1 MTALIQGVS
10 EKQKYS
16 LSYDALW
23 FQFFYIGSGFSCLLQ
38 KFLPPLPRLW
48 YDTDKRN
55 DADMP
60 RHAAYLI
67 TKHRQNHSKGEL
79 CMIDFQNASLFKLRK
94 DSRPKL
100 DHIAPLLIPG
110 EEVLGSYTTVR
121 DYVVFTN
128 KRVIAVNVQGMT
140 GKKKDYTSMP
150 YSKIVVYSIETSG
163 VLDMDSELEL
173 YFSGVGKV
181 TFEFMGSSDIVAIGQ
196 AISTYV
202 LG

>member
-1 MTALIQGVS
+1 MNPRPLDPQSSALPAALHPAITCLTIIAHPIRKCKGNFHSNGRFFYKKMTALIQGVS

-23 FQFFYIGSGFSCLLQ
+23 FQFFYIGSGFSCFLQ
-38 KFLPPLPRLW
+38 KSLPLLPRLW

-100 DHIAPLLIPG
+100 D
-110 EEVLGSYTTVR
+110 
-121 DYVVFTN
+121 
-128 KRVIAVNVQGMT
+128 Q
-140 GKKKDYTSMP
+140 
-150 YSKIVVYSIETSG
+150 
-163 VLDMDSELEL
+163 
-173 YFSGVGKV
+173 
-181 TFEFMGSSDIVAIGQ
+181 IGR
-196 AISTYV
+196 AHV
-202 LG
+202 

>member
-1 MTALIQGVS
+1 
-10 EKQKYS
+10 
-16 LSYDALW
+16 
-23 FQFFYIGSGFSCLLQ
+23 
-38 KFLPPLPRLW
+38 
-48 YDTDKRN
+48 
-55 DADMP
+55 
-60 RHAAYLI
+60 
-67 TKHRQNHSKGEL
+67 
-79 CMIDFQNASLFKLRK
+79 MIDFENASLFKLRK

-100 DHIAPLLIPG
+100 DHIAPLLISG

-140 GKKKDYTSMP
+140 GKKKDYTAMP

>member
-1 MTALIQGVS
+1 
-10 EKQKYS
+10 
-16 LSYDALW
+16 
-23 FQFFYIGSGFSCLLQ
+23 
-38 KFLPPLPRLW
+38 
-48 YDTDKRN
+48 
-55 DADMP
+55 
-60 RHAAYLI
+60 
-67 TKHRQNHSKGEL
+67 
-79 CMIDFQNASLFKLRK
+79 MIDFQNASLFKLRK

-173 YFSGVGKV
+173 YFSGVGK
-181 TFEFMGSSDIVAIGQ
+181 GIWSI
-196 AISTYV
+196 
-202 LG
+202 

>member
-1 MTALIQGVS
+1 
-10 EKQKYS
+10 
-16 LSYDALW
+16 
-23 FQFFYIGSGFSCLLQ
+23 
-38 KFLPPLPRLW
+38 
-48 YDTDKRN
+48 
-55 DADMP
+55 
-60 RHAAYLI
+60 
-67 TKHRQNHSKGEL
+67 
-79 CMIDFQNASLFKLRK
+79 MIDFQNASLFKLRK

-110 EEVLGSYTTVR
+110 EEVLGSYTTGR

>member
-1 MTALIQGVS
+1 
-10 EKQKYS
+10 
-16 LSYDALW
+16 
-23 FQFFYIGSGFSCLLQ
+23 
-38 KFLPPLPRLW
+38 
-48 YDTDKRN
+48 
-55 DADMP
+55 
-60 RHAAYLI
+60 
-67 TKHRQNHSKGEL
+67 
-79 CMIDFQNASLFKLRK
+79 MIDFQNASLFKLRK

-150 YSKIVVYSIETSG
+150 YSKIIVYSIETSG

-173 YFSGVGKV
+173 CFSGVGKV

-202 LG
+202 LDK